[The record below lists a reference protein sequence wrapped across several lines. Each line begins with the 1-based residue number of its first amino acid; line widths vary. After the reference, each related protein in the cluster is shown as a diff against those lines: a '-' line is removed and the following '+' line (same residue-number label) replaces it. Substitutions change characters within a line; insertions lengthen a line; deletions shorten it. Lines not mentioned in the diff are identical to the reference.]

1 MTQKSPL
8 IGVLLMNLGTP
19 EAPTPAAVKTYLREF
34 LSDPRVVDL
43 NPWLWKPIL
52 NGVILNIRP
61 SKVAKIYQEVW
72 MDEGSPLLV
81 LGQRLT
87 DKLAERLNAE
97 QERYVVVKAMTYGSP
112 SVEAAAK
119 VFRERGVEKIFVMPM
134 YPQFSRSTTA
144 AAYDRLMNSLKH
156 CPHWPALNLMQ
167 DYADHPLYI
176 DALVNTIKKQWQAQ
190 GEQRHLM
197 FSYHGVPKRYIL
209 EGDPYQRRCEATTQ
223 AVVKQLGLDETE
235 YTHAYQ
241 SRFGREEW
249 LKPYA
254 DETMRALPGQG
265 IKTLNVISPA
275 FAIDCIE
282 TLEEINL
289 QLREEFMA
297 AGGEAFDYIP
307 ALNDSPDHV
316 ALYEAL
322 VHDNTDHWI

>member
-34 LSDPRVVDL
+34 LSDPRVVDV
-43 NPWLWKPIL
+43 NPWIWKPVLNGIIL
-52 NGVILNIRP
+52 NLRP
-61 SKVAKIYQEVW
+61 RKVAKVYQEVW

-87 DKLAERLNAE
+87 DKLNVQLNAE
-97 QERYVVVKAMTYGSP
+97 QERYVVVKAMTYGAP
-112 SVEAAAK
+112 SVESAAK

-144 AAYDRLMNSLKH
+144 AAYDRLMNSLKR

-167 DYADHPLYI
+167 DYADHPLYVE
-176 DALVNTIKKQWQAQ
+176 ALVNSIKAQWQAQ
-190 GEQRHLM
+190 GEQRHLV
-197 FSYHGVPKRYIL
+197 FSYHGVPERYVR

-223 AVVKQLGLDETE
+223 AVVKQLGLTDAD
-235 YTHAYQ
+235 YTHVYQ

-254 DETMRALPGQG
+254 DVTLRALPSKG
-265 IKTLNVISPA
+265 IKALNVVSPA
-275 FAIDCIE
+275 FSIDCIE
-282 TLEEINL
+282 TLEEIDL
-289 QLREEFMA
+289 QLREEFIN
-297 AGGEAFDYIP
+297 AGGETFDYIA
-307 ALNDSPDHV
+307 ALNDSPDQV

-322 VHDNTDHWI
+322 VYENTKQWI